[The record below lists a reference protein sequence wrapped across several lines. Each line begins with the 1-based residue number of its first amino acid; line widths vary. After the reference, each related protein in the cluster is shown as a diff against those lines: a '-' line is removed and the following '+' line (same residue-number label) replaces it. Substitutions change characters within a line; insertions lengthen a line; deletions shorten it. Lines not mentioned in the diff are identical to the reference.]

1 LFFSDWHDFLQAA
14 TGVKGQL
21 ARPPFRGISYKS
33 PKMHTSFVQCGCN
46 ETRTD
51 LTKSRTD
58 LKGTKSVMAASNQIM
73 TDLTKSMKDL
83 TGTKSVM
90 AAIKPEPI

>member
-51 LTKSRTD
+51 L
-58 LKGTKSVMAASNQIM
+58 KGTKSVMAASNQIM